1 MKKHAIARRI
11 DVVLQP
17 HSGHTRPDTDP
28 RHAPG
33 PGGEMLLTDVSAQP
47 ASPHHCRRKSVS
59 HSAPRLAS
67 PGSVTWSP
75 TPASAVPPGQRDTIQ
90 PRVRGQ
96 AIAGPAPPVPPSGPG
111 RNHRTS
117 WGPEAPARGGEG
129 SWLEISARRGGS
141 RRHSHGRADTHQPPR
156 TSVRPPH
163 AAIPPNGGT
172 PMKTNVMFLKI
183 FIGGGYRRARSRVR
197 CYQARGPGGC
207 PGRPGPVTG
216 SRREPA
222 PPTPSEDKYPA
233 PADQGT

>member
-1 MKKHAIARRI
+1 MKKHAIARRL

-33 PGGEMLLTDVSAQP
+33 PGGEMLLTGVSAQP

-75 TPASAVPPGQRDTIQ
+75 KPASAVPPGQRDTIQ

-96 AIAGPAPPVPPSGPG
+96 AIAGPAPPVPPSRPG

-117 WGPEAPARGGEG
+117 WGPKLRPGVAKGLGWRYLPVDAAR
-129 SWLEISARRGGS
+129 AAFPRS
-141 RRHSHGRADTHQPPR
+141 RRHP
-156 TSVRPPH
+156 
-163 AAIPPNGGT
+163 
-172 PMKTNVMFLKI
+172 
-183 FIGGGYRRARSRVR
+183 
-197 CYQARGPGGC
+197 
-207 PGRPGPVTG
+207 
-216 SRREPA
+216 
-222 PPTPSEDKYPA
+222 PA
-233 PADQGT
+233 PANFSPATACSDPAEWRDTNENQRDVPRLPGVHG

>member
-1 MKKHAIARRI
+1 MKKHATARRL

-28 RHAPG
+28 PHAPG

-96 AIAGPAPPVPPSGPG
+96 AIAGPAPPVSPSGPG

-117 WGPEAPARGGEG
+117 WGPKLRPGVAKVLAGDICPPRRPAPAFPR
-129 SWLEISARRGGS
+129 S
-141 RRHSHGRADTHQPPR
+141 RRHP
-156 TSVRPPH
+156 
-163 AAIPPNGGT
+163 
-172 PMKTNVMFLKI
+172 
-183 FIGGGYRRARSRVR
+183 
-197 CYQARGPGGC
+197 
-207 PGRPGPVTG
+207 
-216 SRREPA
+216 
-222 PPTPSEDKYPA
+222 PA
-233 PADQGT
+233 PANFSPATTCDPAEWRNTNENQRDVPRLPGVHG

>member
-1 MKKHAIARRI
+1 MKKHAIARRL

-28 RHAPG
+28 PHAPG

-67 PGSVTWSP
+67 PGFVTWSP

-96 AIAGPAPPVPPSGPG
+96 AIAGPAPPVPPSAPG

-117 WGPEAPARGGEG
+117 WGPKLRPGVTKGLGWRYLPAEAARTGIPTAAPTPTSPRELQPGH
-129 SWLEISARRGGS
+129 RMQRS
-141 RRHSHGRADTHQPPR
+141 RRMEGHQ
-156 TSVRPPH
+156 
-163 AAIPPNGGT
+163 
-172 PMKTNVMFLKI
+172 
-183 FIGGGYRRARSRVR
+183 
-197 CYQARGPGGC
+197 
-207 PGRPGPVTG
+207 
-216 SRREPA
+216 
-222 PPTPSEDKYPA
+222 
-233 PADQGT
+233 